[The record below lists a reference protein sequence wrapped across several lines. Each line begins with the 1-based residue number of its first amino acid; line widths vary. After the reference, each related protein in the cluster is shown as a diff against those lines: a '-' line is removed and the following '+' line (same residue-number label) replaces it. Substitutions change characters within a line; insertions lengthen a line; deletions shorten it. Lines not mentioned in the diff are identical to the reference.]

1 MDHIKIEALRS
12 VPKEKVIYDG
22 NNGIMIVPR
31 TEEEIIAS
39 AKIIEGYLR
48 GDETVKVKLCGK
60 NGVVCEKESCCKSV

>member
-1 MDHIKIEALRS
+1 MDQIKIEAIRA

-31 TEEEIIAS
+31 TEEEIIES

-48 GDETVKVKLCGK
+48 GDGVKVKLCGTS
-60 NGVVCEKESCCKSV
+60 GVVCEKDSCCKNV